1 MKPYKIG
8 SLWVD
13 LDVILAAD
21 DQVSFIP
28 SWNPDV
34 TANLYLNSLTEPIKV
49 YLGSVSITCTQGQ
62 PVGDYIELRKIKDE
76 WAAFLTAWKTKDT
89 MFGSTK

>member
-13 LDVILAAD
+13 LDTVLAAD
-21 DQVSFIP
+21 DQVSFLP
-28 SWNPDV
+28 SWNSDV
-34 TANLYLNSLTEPIKV
+34 TANLYLAYRTEPIKV
-49 YLGSVSITCTQGQ
+49 YLGRVNITRAQGQ
-62 PVGDYIELRKIKDE
+62 PVGDYIELGEIKDE

-89 MFGSTK
+89 MFGSAK